1 MIGFGFAVHGYA
13 KLSRGPAGFG
23 KILAAIGVPAP
34 AVMAWVTSL
43 LEFFGGVFIMIGAL
57 VVPLSVPLII
67 VMLTAIFS
75 VHLQNGFS
83 TVKLKAVSS
92 SGAEFG
98 APGYEMNLLYIAG
111 LLTLAW
117 SGPGPA
123 SVDRWIRERE
133 SARRR

>member
-1 MIGFGFAVHGYA
+1 MNRRARQPASRHVQADAVAERWHRQS
-13 KLSRGPAGFG
+13 LNRG
-23 KILAAIGVPAP
+23 AP
-34 AVMAWVTSL
+34 TTSPVSL
-43 LEFFGGVFIMIGAL
+43 VLRLVFIMIGAL

-67 VMLTAIFS
+67 VMLTAMFS

-83 TVKLKAVSS
+83 TVKLQAVSS
-92 SGAEFG
+92 SCAEFG

-123 SVDRWIRERE
+123 SVDRWRKERL
-133 SARRR
+133 RRIE